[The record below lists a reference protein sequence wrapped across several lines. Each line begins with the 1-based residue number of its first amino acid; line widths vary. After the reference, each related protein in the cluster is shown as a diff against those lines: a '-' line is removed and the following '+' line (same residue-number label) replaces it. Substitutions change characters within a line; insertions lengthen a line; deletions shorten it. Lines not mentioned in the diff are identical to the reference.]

1 MIGSQINL
9 TTKQLGSFDKVLMDG
24 TGGALNTLE
33 HMFGLDIDSSDS
45 CIEIAPALQSENLK
59 HLGSGTLYTVT
70 SSMVGGLQG
79 SVLLMMRSVDFKQL
93 AKALRPVLTLLFLSR
108 EHVDL
113 NLPKEQK
120 PAWMKSKA
128 SKLVEDN
135 DYHEQMMDALTEMAN
150 VFIGI
155 YVKAIFNICKLNT
168 HYSVPEALK
177 DSKQQIIR
185 AVVNSPEGSDR
196 LHLVIENEFY
206 VKNKPIKLWCLISP
220 TRNSFREALEKIESR
235 ETYH

>member
-1 MIGSQINL
+1 MNSQ
-9 TTKQLGSFDKVLMDG
+9 
-24 TGGALNTLE
+24 
-33 HMFGLDIDSSDS
+33 H
-45 CIEIAPALQSENLK
+45 
-59 HLGSGTLYTVT
+59 HH
-70 SSMVGGLQG
+70 
-79 SVLLMMRSVDFKQL
+79 
-93 AKALRPVLTLLFLSR
+93 R
-108 EHVDL
+108 EKD
-113 NLPKEQK
+113 KEQK
-120 PAWMKSKA
+120 LGERIIS
-128 SKLVEDN
+128 
-135 DYHEQMMDALTEMAN
+135 Y
-150 VFIGI
+150 FIGI

-220 TRNSFREALEKIESR
+220 TRNTFREALERIESR